1 MWSLKEE
8 LEKMMIAIKQMR
20 SVVSVRP
27 HVRTWDDSLALDRAR
42 NELRLQLWTVLYPE
56 SSK

>member
-1 MWSLKEE
+1 
-8 LEKMMIAIKQMR
+8 MMIAIKQMR